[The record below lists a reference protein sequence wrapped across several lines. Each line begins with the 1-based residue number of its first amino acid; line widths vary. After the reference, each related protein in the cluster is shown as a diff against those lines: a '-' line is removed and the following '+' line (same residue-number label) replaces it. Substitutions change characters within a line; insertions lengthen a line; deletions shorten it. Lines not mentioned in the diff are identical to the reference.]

1 MYKKATVSI
10 NELETNK
17 ADYYIVSALVKQRIH
32 NRYSLIQDKLYILV
46 CHPLPMK
53 GEVALVLQYIYVAP
67 KSCTQSFKKIK
78 NSLQNI
84 ERIWNFGVS
93 GVFDNSLLLCIWCW
107 LNSSVSPSPSIWE
120 ETLDIDLPP
129 WLAENYVVE
138 YDKFVENVFW

>member
-67 KSCTQSFKKIK
+67 KSCTQSFKKLKIHFK
-78 NSLQNI
+78 ILREFEI
-84 ERIWNFGVS
+84 LEFLVFLTTHCCY
-93 GVFDNSLLLCIWCW
+93 VFD
-107 LNSSVSPSPSIWE
+107 V
-120 ETLDIDLPP
+120 D
-129 WLAENYVVE
+129 
-138 YDKFVENVFW
+138 